1 MLFFL
6 MGIGCGAIDSLL
18 TIEISESS
26 QVLVEQGTVLE
37 SLLGDLGF
45 GDFVSM
51 DLTESQELANQ
62 GVEPGDIERV
72 TLTVLEMEAIEPENG
87 DLSFFESMTFFV
99 SAPDVD
105 EILIASSPGFPAGEP
120 LVIFEREDVDLT
132 EYVVSESMTIGTDV
146 TAQRPEQDTLVEARF
161 TVEVQATVQGVK
173 NQLD

>member
-6 MGIGCGAIDSLL
+6 CNIGCGAIDSLL
-18 TIEISESS
+18 TIEISETS
-26 QVLVEQGTVLE
+26 QVMVEQGTVLE

-51 DLTESQELANQ
+51 DLTDSQALANQ

-72 TLTVLEMEAIEPENG
+72 TLTVLELEAIEPAG
-87 DLSFFESMTFFV
+87 ADLSFLEQMVFYAS
-99 SAPDVD
+99 SPDV
-105 EILIASSPGFPAGEP
+105 EEVKIASSPGFPEGEP
-120 LVIFEREDVDLT
+120 LVVFDIEDVNLT
-132 EYVVSESMTIGTDV
+132 PYVVSESMTLSTDV

-161 TVEVQATVQGVK
+161 TVEVQATVQGAK

>member
-26 QVLVEQGTVLE
+26 QVMVEQGTVLE

-51 DLTESQELANQ
+51 DLTESQALSNQ

-72 TLTVLEMEAIEPENG
+72 TLTVLELEAIEPEGG
-87 DLSFFESMTFFV
+87 DLSFLESMTFYV
-99 SAPDVD
+99 SAPDV
-105 EILIASSPGFPAGEP
+105 EEALLASSPGFPQGEA
-120 LVIFEREDVDLT
+120 LVVFDREDIDLT
-132 EYVVSESMTIGTDV
+132 PYVVSESMTIGTDV